1 MSLFNLKTWVHYYV
15 ALLKRLGVFRFS
27 LILAVAIII
36 ADSALQILIAI
47 YLNEPLSMA
56 DASRSILIGLLITPW
71 AVYFLTVV
79 VGDLEEARVHLDNTV
94 ASLKEMRQ
102 KDRTKTQ
109 ELEKEI
115 IERKASQQK
124 LVEAAILLKSF
135 LNTSPDLVF
144 HRDLKSRFVSCNK
157 AMETLT
163 GKTEKEL
170 IGLTPFDLFPEDY
183 AHQAVARD
191 QNVKKQKKEQIHEYW
206 LHFPNGKKAY
216 FELRTLPLFN
226 SESVCI
232 GIIGFGRDITER
244 KKHQESIDKNIR
256 DKTDFISSISHELRT
271 PLNGIVGLSRML
283 LDEQLTSEQMKYL
296 KTIHISAISLG
307 NIFSDII
314 NLDKLDRN
322 RLKLA
327 TNKINMLD
335 FISDLKSLAFIQ
347 TEQKGLT
354 LKFEQQ
360 GHFPDYIETDDTRLR
375 QVLWNL
381 ISNAVKFTQI
391 GRITIRCGCH
401 PLNQNQVE
409 LYFEVEDTGIGI
421 PKDQLDKIFAMYY
434 QVEGNTFATGT
445 GIGLA
450 VSSKIAQAMGGVISV
465 KSKLGEGSNF
475 KLTLTVNYPA
485 KEHQEQQI
493 LDNLP
498 KLSILL
504 VEDIELN
511 ILVTK
516 SLLEKLGHKVDSA
529 VNGAQ
534 ALDKVA
540 HNKYQ
545 LILMDIQLP
554 DMDGYQITQK
564 LREIYA
570 HKLPPIVALTANVF
584 ADSKDFLDRGMDD
597 ALGKPLSVKVFNAM
611 MQKLFV
617 PSDKHQ
623 KTDSVLKIQQVVQQ
637 TNSLFDQE
645 MLLELM
651 AFLPTSVILEN
662 VALFEKL
669 LPEYLE
675 ILDSNMIAKDQK
687 GIVNEAHKIKGAAGS
702 VGLKRIQGLAQQI
715 QSPDLP
721 AWWDNIDDWVALIKS
736 EVGKDITALKKWI
749 VANGK

>member
-1 MSLFNLKTWVHYYV
+1 MSLFNLKTWVYYYV
-15 ALLKRLGVFRFS
+15 ALLKRLGVLRFS
-27 LILAVAIII
+27 LLLAVAIIS
-36 ADSALQILIAI
+36 ADSALQIFLTI
-47 YLNEPLSMA
+47 YFDEPLSIA
-56 DASRSILIGLLITPW
+56 GASRSILIGLLITPW

-79 VGDLEEARVHLDNTV
+79 VGDLEEARAHLDNTV
-94 ASLKEMRQ
+94 ATLKEMRQ
-102 KDRTKTQ
+102 KERIKTH

-115 IERKASQQK
+115 LERKTSQQK
-124 LVEAAILLKSF
+124 LVEAASLLKSF

-157 AMETLT
+157 AMEMLT
-163 GKTEKEL
+163 GKTEKKL

-183 AHQAVARD
+183 AHQAVVRD
-191 QNVKKQKKEQIHEYW
+191 QTVKKQQKEQIHEHW

-216 FELRTLPLFN
+216 FEVRTLPLFN

-256 DKTDFISSISHELRT
+256 DKTDFISSIGHELRT

-335 FISDLKSLAFIQ
+335 FIGDLKSLAFIQ
-347 TEQKGLT
+347 TEQKKLI
-354 LKFEQQ
+354 LKFEQRC
-360 GHFPDYIETDDTRLR
+360 HFPDYIETDDTRLR

-381 ISNAVKFTQI
+381 LSNAVKFTQT
-391 GRITIRCGCH
+391 GTITIRCSCH

-409 LYFEVEDTGIGI
+409 LCFEVEDSGIGI
-421 PKDQLDKIFAMYY
+421 PENELDKIFAMYY

-450 VSSKIAQAMGGVISV
+450 VTSKIVQAMGGVISV
-465 KSKLGEGSNF
+465 KSKLGEGSTF
-475 KLTLTVNYPA
+475 KLTLAVNCPA
-485 KEHQEQQI
+485 KEHQQQQI
-493 LDNLP
+493 KDNLP

-511 ILVTK
+511 ILVAT

-529 VNGAQ
+529 INGAQ
-534 ALDKVA
+534 ALNKFA
-540 HNKYQ
+540 HNTYQ

-554 DMDGYQITQK
+554 DMNGYQVTQK
-564 LREIYA
+564 LREIHG

-584 ADSKDFLDRGMDD
+584 ADSKGFLDQGMDG
-597 ALGKPLSVKVFNAM
+597 ALGKPLSVNSFNSM
-611 MQKLFV
+611 IKKLFV
-617 PSDKHQ
+617 PADKHQ
-623 KTDSVLKIQQVVQQ
+623 KTDSVLKIQQRVQQ
-637 TNSLFDQE
+637 TDILFDQE
-645 MLLELM
+645 MLVELM
-651 AFLPTSVILEN
+651 AFLPTPVILDN
-662 VALFEKL
+662 IVLFEKL
-669 LPEYLE
+669 LPEYLD

-702 VGLKRIQGLAQQI
+702 VGLKRIQGIAQQL

-721 AWWDNIDDWVALIKS
+721 AWWDNIDDWVELIKS
-736 EVGKDITALKKWI
+736 EFPKDIMALKKWV

>member
-15 ALLKRLGVFRFS
+15 ALLKRLGVVRFS
-27 LILAVAIII
+27 LILAVAIIS
-36 ADSALQILIAI
+36 ADSALQILIGM
-47 YLNEPLSMA
+47 YFNEPLSTA
-56 DASRSILIGLLITPW
+56 DALRSVLIGLLITPW

-79 VGDLEEARVHLDNTV
+79 VGDLEEARAHLDNTV
-94 ASLKEMRQ
+94 ATLKDMRQ
-102 KDRTKTQ
+102 KDRIKTH

-115 IERKASQQK
+115 IERKTSQQK
-124 LVEAAILLKSF
+124 LVESAILLKSF

-144 HRDLKSRFVSCNK
+144 HRDLKSRFIICNK

-163 GKTEKEL
+163 GKTEKQL

-183 AHQAVARD
+183 AQQVVARD
-191 QNVKKQKKEQIHEYW
+191 QTVKKHKKEQIHEYW
-206 LHFPNGKKAY
+206 LHFPNGQKAY
-216 FELRTLPLFN
+216 FEVRTLPLFN
-226 SESVCI
+226 SESVCT

-256 DKTDFISSISHELRT
+256 DKTEFISTISHELRT

-307 NIFSDII
+307 NIFNDII

-322 RLKLA
+322 RLNLI

-335 FISDLKSLAFIQ
+335 FIGDLKSLAFIQ

-360 GHFPDYIETDDTRLR
+360 EHFPDTVEADDTRLR

-381 ISNAVKFTQI
+381 ISNAVKFTQT
-391 GRITIRCGCH
+391 GTITMRCSCR

-409 LYFEVEDTGIGI
+409 LCFEVEDQGVGI

-434 QVEGNTFATGT
+434 QVEGNTFASGT

-450 VSSKIAQAMGGVISV
+450 VSSKITKAMGGVISV
-465 KSKLGEGSNF
+465 KSKLGEGSTF
-475 KLTLTVNYPA
+475 KLTLAVNCPEE
-485 KEHQEQQI
+485 EHQEQHLQN
-493 LDNLP
+493 NLP

-511 ILVTK
+511 ILVTT
-516 SLLEKLGHKVDSA
+516 SLLEKLGHKIDSA

-534 ALDKVA
+534 ALNMVA
-540 HNKYQ
+540 HHNYQ

-564 LREIYA
+564 LREI
-570 HKLPPIVALTANVF
+570 HGNKLPPIVALTANVF
-584 ADSKDFLDRGMDD
+584 ADSKNFIDQGMDG
-597 ALGKPLSVKVFNAM
+597 ALGKPLSVNPFNAII
-611 MQKLFV
+611 QKLFV

-623 KTDSVLKIQQVVQQ
+623 KTDFLLKTPMVEQ

-662 VALFEKL
+662 VSLFEKL
-669 LPEYLE
+669 LPEYLD
-675 ILDSNMIAKDQK
+675 ILDSNMVAKDQK

-702 VGLKRIQGLAQQI
+702 VGLKRIQGIAQQI

-721 AWWDNIDDWVALIKS
+721 AWWDNIDDWVALINS
-736 EVGKDITALKKWI
+736 EFRSDITALKKWI